1 MLSWL
6 EHHLAEDEEAT
17 VYIRTRNVLTAD
29 NVSRNLLGRVGF
41 EPDGESDSFNTEK
54 YEYVP
59 VLDSKDLMTLE
70 ETGDME
76 DVRLSISVQMLREDE
91 LNKIDSNETQPP
103 ETQPPKRAKRR
114 PPERAKRRPL
124 RRSRALRPLRRKNRR
139 LRLRPS
145 RCSK

>member
-17 VYIRTRNVLTAD
+17 VYIRTRDVLTAD

-41 EPDGESDSFNTEK
+41 EADGESDSFNMEK
-54 YEYVP
+54 YEYVA

-76 DVRLSISVQMLREDE
+76 DVRLSISVQVLRADE
-91 LNKIDSNETQPP
+91 LNKNESHGTNEPQTPGTNETQTPGTN
-103 ETQPPKRAKRR
+103 ETQTP
-114 PPERAKRRPL
+114 
-124 RRSRALRPLRRKNRR
+124 
-139 LRLRPS
+139 
-145 RCSK
+145 